1 MATYE
6 LWLTDDS
13 GQRMF
18 SLEKYI
24 NFAYTRSALYLST
37 LQIQFNFKE
46 WYEMVQ
52 PFFRPDWR
60 IEVWRSPAYGYP
72 LRREEMFM
80 LRKPEV
86 YTREEDA
93 VQTIMLRGRN
103 GTDLL
108 NRRYVI
114 QYADT
119 VQTTGYTEKSD
130 NIDDMMKAIV
140 REQMLYG
147 SCRDYT
153 GALDNDRAFPQ
164 GEFTVQADLSLGPVT
179 KLSFVDRNVLD
190 ILRELMELS
199 FNMNYTLATNRKIYF
214 GVIPVDLTGTTATLA
229 EPNART
235 GYEFRTFADLRGT
248 DRTDGIEFSV
258 ENGNLKAP
266 TYIES
271 HFDEVNAVFVKGQ
284 GMDSGRA
291 VLEVENLSL
300 IKKSRWNRCEGVR
313 SATYESDASGL
324 QGEADVALGEGR
336 PIFNLDAVF
345 LNSPGSKN
353 TPRSLYG
360 IDWDMGDLLPASY
373 AGKQFEIEVVN
384 VYVSVDDKGNENITG
399 RNAQDAE

>member
-6 LWLTDDS
+6 IWLTDDS

-18 SLEKYI
+18 PLEKYI
-24 NFAYTRSALYLST
+24 NFAYTRSSMYLST

-46 WYEMVQ
+46 WVEMVN

-72 LRREEMFM
+72 MRLEDVYM

-86 YTREEDA
+86 YTREGDA
-93 VQTIMLRGRN
+93 VQTFFLRGRN
-103 GTDLL
+103 GVDLL

-114 QYADT
+114 QYTDT
-119 VQTTGYTEKSD
+119 SYTTKETY
-130 NIDDMMKAIV
+130 IDDLMKAIV

-147 SCRDYT
+147 SCLDYT
-153 GALDNDRAFPQ
+153 GVSDNDRAFPQ
-164 GEFTVQADLSLGPVT
+164 GEFSVQDDLSIGPNA
-179 KLSFVDRNVLD
+179 KLSFADRNVLD
-190 ILRELMELS
+190 IMRELMELS
-199 FNMNYTLATNRKIYF
+199 FNMNLTLSTNRKIFF
-214 GVIPVDLTGTTATLA
+214 GVVPVELKGSTATLA
-229 EPNART
+229 EPNARI

-271 HFDEVNAVFVKGQ
+271 HFDEVNAVYVKGQ
-284 GMDSGRA
+284 GIDSGRA
-291 VLEVENLSL
+291 TLEVENLTL
-300 IKKSRWNRCEGVR
+300 INKSRWNRCENVR
-313 SATYESDASGL
+313 TATYETDASGL

-360 IDWDMGDLLPASY
+360 IDWDMGDMLPASY
-373 AGKQFEIEVVN
+373 AGKQFNIEVVN
-384 VYVSVDDKGNENITG
+384 VYVSVDDMGNENITG
-399 RNAQDAE
+399 RNSQDAE

>member
-18 SLEKYI
+18 PLEKYI
-24 NFAYTRSALYLST
+24 NFAYTRSSMYLST
-37 LQIQFNFKE
+37 IQIQFNFKE
-46 WYEMVQ
+46 WVEMVN

-72 LRREEMFM
+72 MRLEDVYM

-86 YTREEDA
+86 YTREGDA
-93 VQTIMLRGRN
+93 VQTFFLRGRN
-103 GTDLL
+103 GMDLL

-114 QYADT
+114 QYTDT
-119 VQTTGYTEKSD
+119 SYTTKEDY
-130 NIDDMMKAIV
+130 IDDLMKAIV

-147 SCRDYT
+147 SCLDYT
-153 GALDNDRAFPQ
+153 GVSDNHRAFPQ
-164 GEFTVQADLSLGPVT
+164 GEFSVQDDLSVGPNA
-179 KLSFVDRNVLD
+179 KLSFADRNVLD
-190 ILRELMELS
+190 IMRELMELS
-199 FNMNYTLATNRKIYF
+199 FNMNLTLSTNRKIFF
-214 GVIPVDLTGTTATLA
+214 GVVPVELTGSTATLA
-229 EPNART
+229 EPNARL

-271 HFDEVNAVFVKGQ
+271 HFDEVNAVYVKGQ
-284 GMDSGRA
+284 GIDSGRA
-291 VLEVENLSL
+291 TLEVENLTL
-300 IKKSRWNRCEGVR
+300 INKSRWNRCENVR
-313 SATYESDASGL
+313 TATYETDASGL

-360 IDWDMGDLLPASY
+360 IDWDMGDLLPANY

>member
-13 GQRMF
+13 GRRMF
-18 SLEKYI
+18 ALEKYN
-24 NFAYTRSALYLST
+24 NFAYSRSAYYLST
-37 LQIQFNFKE
+37 LQMQFNFKE
-46 WYEMVQ
+46 WAKMVQ

-72 LRREEMFM
+72 MQREDAYM

-93 VQTIMLRGRN
+93 IQTIMLRGRN
-103 GTDLL
+103 GMDLL
-108 NRRYVI
+108 NRRYAI
-114 QYADT
+114 QYTDT
-119 VQTTGYTEKSD
+119 QFTTKTDY
-130 NIDDMMKAIV
+130 IDDMMKEIV
-140 REQMLYG
+140 REQCLYG
-147 SCRDYT
+147 SCYDYA
-153 GALDNDRAFPQ
+153 GVLDNDRAFPQ
-164 GEFTVQADLSLGPVT
+164 GEFTVQADLSLGPSV
-179 KLSFVDRNVLD
+179 KLAFADRNVLD
-190 ILRELMELS
+190 IIKELMELS
-199 FNMNYTLATNRKIYF
+199 FNMNYTLSTNRKIYF
-214 GVIPVDLTGTTATLA
+214 GVVPVELTGTTATLA
-229 EPNART
+229 EPNAQT

-248 DRTDGIEFSV
+248 DRTDGVTFSV
-258 ENGNLKAP
+258 ENENLKAP

-284 GMDSGRA
+284 GVDSGRA

-313 SATYESDASGL
+313 SATYETDASGL
-324 QGEADVALGEGR
+324 QGEADVALGEGK

-345 LNSPGSKN
+345 LNSPGGHN

-360 IDWDMGDLLPASY
+360 IDWDMGDLLPVSY

-384 VYVSVDDKGNENITG
+384 VYVAVNENGEETITG

>member
-18 SLEKYI
+18 PLEKYI
-24 NFAYTRSALYLST
+24 NFAYTRSSMYLST
-37 LQIQFNFKE
+37 IQIQFNFKE
-46 WYEMVQ
+46 WIEMVQ

-72 LRREEMFM
+72 MRQEDVYM

-93 VQTIMLRGRN
+93 VQTLFLRGRN
-103 GTDLL
+103 GMDLL
-108 NRRYVI
+108 NRRSVI
-114 QYADT
+114 QYTDT
-119 VQTTGYTEKSD
+119 QYTTKTDY
-130 NIDDMMKAIV
+130 IDDMMKEIV

-147 SCRDYT
+147 SCLGYT
-153 GALDNDRAFPQ
+153 GVVDNDRAWPQ
-164 GEFTVQADLSLGPVT
+164 GEFTVQEDFSLGPNA
-179 KLSFVDRNVLD
+179 KLSFADRNVLD
-190 ILRELMELS
+190 IMRELMEMS
-199 FNMNYTLATNRKIYF
+199 FNMNYTLSTNRKIYF
-214 GVIPVDLTGTTATLA
+214 GVVPVELTGSTATLA

-235 GYEFRTFADLRGT
+235 GYEFRTFADLRGI

-258 ENGNLKAP
+258 ENGNLKGP

-271 HFDEVNAVFVKGQ
+271 HFDEVNAVYVKGQ
-284 GMDSGRA
+284 GIDSGRA
-291 VLEVENLSL
+291 TLEVENLTL
-300 IKKSRWNRCEGVR
+300 IRKSRWNRSEGVR
-313 SATYESDASGL
+313 SATYETDASGL
-324 QGEADVALGEGR
+324 QGEADVALGEGK
-336 PIFNLDAVF
+336 PIFNLDSVF

-360 IDWDMGDLLPASY
+360 IDWDMGDLLPVSY

-384 VYVSVDDKGNENITG
+384 VYVSVDDQGNENITG

>member
-18 SLEKYI
+18 PLEKYI
-24 NFAYTRSALYLST
+24 NFAYTRSSFYLST
-37 LQIQFNFKE
+37 IQIQFNFKE
-46 WYEMVQ
+46 WFGMVQ

-72 LRREEMFM
+72 MRLEDMYM

-86 YTREEDA
+86 YLREDDA

-103 GTDLL
+103 GMDLL
-108 NRRYVI
+108 NRRYVV
-114 QYADT
+114 QYTDT
-119 VQTTGYTEKSD
+119 QYTTKTDY
-130 NIDDMMKAIV
+130 IDDMMKEIV

-147 SCRDYT
+147 SCKGYN
-153 GALDNDRAFPQ
+153 GSADNDRAWPQ
-164 GEFTVQADLSLGPVT
+164 GEFTVQEDLSLGPNT
-179 KLSFVDRNVLD
+179 KLSFADRNVLD
-190 ILRELMELS
+190 VIRELKDLS
-199 FNMNYTLATNRKIYF
+199 FNLNYTLATNRKIYF
-214 GVIPVDLTGTTATLA
+214 GVVPINLVGSTATLA
-229 EPNART
+229 EPNAKT
-235 GYEFRTFADLRGT
+235 GYQFQTFADLRGV

-258 ENGNLKAP
+258 ENGNMKTP

-284 GMDSGRA
+284 GIDSGRA
-291 VLEVENLSL
+291 TLEVENLSL
-300 IKKSRWNRCEGVR
+300 INKSRWNRCEGVR
-313 SATYESDASGL
+313 TATYETDASGL

-336 PIFNLDAVF
+336 PIFNLDAIF

-360 IDWDMGDLLPASY
+360 IDWDMGDLLPANF
-373 AGKQFEIEVVN
+373 AGKQFDIEVVN